1 MVFYMTES
9 MRINDLPA
17 GERPRER
24 LLALGAEALTD
35 VELLAILL
43 HTGTTGMGVVQM
55 AESIIA
61 RFGSLGKLMTAP
73 ARALNDIKG
82 LGPAKR
88 SQMLA
93 VLELGRRCYAG
104 EIKTQPIFQTPKSL
118 HHFLHMQFAGQK
130 SESFI
135 ALFLDVDHRMI
146 ACETLFKGT
155 LTRTAV
161 YPREIVRR
169 ALDHNA
175 AAVIFAHNH
184 PTGEAKP
191 SAMDKKLTSE
201 LKKVMDCIEIPM
213 LDHLIVSGSN
223 VWSFRAHGWC

>member
-1 MVFYMTES
+1 

-24 LLALGAEALTD
+24 LLSLGAEALTD
-35 VELLAILL
+35 VELLAIVL

-55 AESIIA
+55 AESIITK
-61 RFGSLGKLMTAP
+61 FGSLGKLMTAP
-73 ARALNDIKG
+73 ALALNDIKG

-93 VLELGRRCYAG
+93 VLELGRRCFAG
-104 EIKTQPIFQTPKSL
+104 DMKAQPVFKSPKSL
-118 HHFLHMQFAGQK
+118 EQFLQMQFAGQQ

-135 ALFLDVDHRMI
+135 ALFLDVEHRMI

-169 ALDHNA
+169 ALEHNA
-175 AAVIFAHNH
+175 AAIIFAHNH
-184 PTGEAKP
+184 PSGEAKP
-191 SAMDKKLTSE
+191 SAMDKRLTSE
-201 LKKVMDCIEIPM
+201 LKKVMACVEIPM
-213 LDHLIVSGSN
+213 LDHLIVSGAA
-223 VWSFRAHGWC
+223 VWSFQANGLC

>member
-1 MVFYMTES
+1 
-9 MRINDLPA
+9 MRFNDLPIS
-17 GERPRER
+17 ERPRER
-24 LLALGAEALTD
+24 LLRLGAQALSD
-35 VELLAILL
+35 VELLAIVL
-43 HTGTTGMGVVQM
+43 HTGTAGLSVTEL

-61 RFGSLGKLMTAP
+61 RFGSLGRLMTASP
-73 ARALNDIKG
+73 QALGQIKG

-93 VLELGRRCYAG
+93 VLELGLRCHAG
-104 EIKTQPIFQTPKSL
+104 ELKARPVFRSPQALKQ
-118 HHFLHMQFAGQK
+118 FLLTRFAGQPQ
-130 SESFI
+130 ESFI
-135 ALFLDVDHRMI
+135 ALFLDVKHQLI

-184 PTGEAKP
+184 PTGQARP
-191 SAMDKKLTSE
+191 SAMDKKLTAE
-201 LKKVMDCIEIPM
+201 LGRVMGGIEVPM
-213 LDHLIVSGSN
+213 LDHLIIAGDEL
-223 VWSFRAHGWC
+223 WSFRTQGLC

>member
-1 MVFYMTES
+1 
-9 MRINDLPA
+9 MRINDLPT

-24 LLALGAEALTD
+24 LLSLGAEALTD
-35 VELLAILL
+35 IELLAIVL
-43 HTGTTGMGVVQM
+43 HTGTAGMSVVQL
-55 AESIIA
+55 AESIITK
-61 RFGSLGKLMTAP
+61 FGSLGKLMKAP
-73 ARALNDIKG
+73 ARALNNIKG

-93 VLELGRRCYAG
+93 VLEISKRCYAA
-104 EIKTQPIFQTPKSL
+104 EMKTQPVFQSPQSL
-118 HHFLHMQFAGQK
+118 EYFLQMQFAGQQ

-135 ALFLDVDHRMI
+135 ALFLDVDHKMI
-146 ACETLFKGT
+146 TCETLFKGT

-161 YPREIVRR
+161 YPREIIRR

-191 SAMDKKLTSE
+191 SLMDKKLTSE

-213 LDHLIVSGSN
+213 LDHLIVSGTCI
-223 VWSFRAHGWC
+223 WSFREHGMC

>member
-1 MVFYMTES
+1 MTES

-24 LLALGAEALTD
+24 LLSLGAEALTD

-43 HTGTTGMGVVQM
+43 HTGTAGMGVVQM

-104 EIKTQPIFQTPKSL
+104 EIKTHPVFQTPKSL
-118 HHFLHMQFAGQK
+118 HHFSGQK

-135 ALFLDVDHRMI
+135 AIFLDVDQRMI

-184 PTGEAKP
+184 PTGLARP
-191 SAMDKKLTSE
+191 SPMDKMLTSE

-213 LDHLIVSGSN
+213 LDHLIVSGTN
-223 VWSFRAHGWC
+223 VWSFRAHGLC

>member
-1 MVFYMTES
+1 MTES
-9 MRINDLPA
+9 MQISDLPA

-24 LLALGAEALTD
+24 LLTLGAEALTD
-35 VELLAILL
+35 AELLAILL

-104 EIKTQPIFQTPKSL
+104 EIKTHPIFQTPKSL
-118 HHFLHMQFAGQK
+118 HHFLQMQFAGQK
-130 SESFI
+130 SERFI
-135 ALFLDVDHRMI
+135 AIFLDVDHCMI
-146 ACETLFKGT
+146 TYETLFKGT

-161 YPREIVRR
+161 NPREIVRR

-184 PTGEAKP
+184 PSGVAQP
-191 SAMDKKLTSE
+191 SPMDKMLTSE
-201 LKKVMDCIEIPM
+201 LKKVMDCVEIPM
-213 LDHLIVSGSN
+213 LEHLIVSGTG
-223 VWSFRAHGWC
+223 VWSFRANGLC